1 MNGDLE
7 VQVLWEVRRS
17 DPSEPPGREG
27 TAESSEER
35 ICEPRDTNRIER
47 ATVTA
52 GARRPLPRGPWHQL
66 AELPDADP
74 HVGWRGRGMVRITHH
89 PLSRLTASSVMA
101 RWDE

>member
-1 MNGDLE
+1 MVTWRCKSSGKFVVATQAN
-7 VQVLWEVRRS
+7 R
-17 DPSEPPGREG
+17 PGREG

-66 AELPDADP
+66 AEPPDADP
-74 HVGWRGRGMVRITHH
+74 HVGWCGRAMVRITHH

-101 RWDE
+101 RWDG